1 MHRNQPARVGRLW
14 ILLAAFLLLYLGLLA
29 RFQWSRSP
37 PQQSSEQ
44 FILPSLPSSDVFQSL
59 NLNEKECKITFPD
72 LTKDLDATVA
82 LGPFTLKQAHGKGP
96 FQARIKNGQVKITTD
111 SALNLR

>member
-14 ILLAAFLLLYLGLLA
+14 ILLASCLLLYLGFLA
-29 RFQWSRSP
+29 RFQWAQTA
-37 PQQSSEQ
+37 PQRSSEQ
-44 FILPSLPSSDVFQSL
+44 FIPPSLPSPDVFRSL
-59 NLNEKECKITFPD
+59 NLDERECKATFPD

-96 FQARIKNGQVKITTD
+96 LQARIKDGQVSISNGPTTMK
-111 SALNLR
+111 